1 MSTKITSGRKTA
13 AKRSS
18 TQDVVADL
26 ASVVRELKN
35 PTMVS
40 SEPMVG
46 IRNISSYTVGI
57 KSPFATEPDVQLA
70 GPRYDPFDPTREMA
84 DGNTVCQI
92 SHKWWQQLRRE
103 SLVRKGMIVR
113 DDSVLSSGV
122 PRAPIDPPDSI
133 PESATINAIVDPFTW
148 IETKSETELVAAI
161 SALTAE
167 ESIRRI
173 LTAVNQ
179 RIEAERQKMSLPREG
194 SLADSPNAVDNEEQ
208 ALRSLPWRYAKAEEI
223 ALSKLEAIF
232 RKRDTPGEV

>member
-1 MSTKITSGRKTA
+1 VFRVRRN
-13 AKRSS
+13 RSARFDS
-18 TQDVVADL
+18 RVCKDQRYSR
-26 ASVVRELKN
+26 SVR
-35 PTMVS
+35 
-40 SEPMVG
+40 
-46 IRNISSYTVGI
+46 
-57 KSPFATEPDVQLA
+57 
-70 GPRYDPFDPTREMA
+70 
-84 DGNTVCQI
+84 
-92 SHKWWQQLRRE
+92 
-103 SLVRKGMIVR
+103 
-113 DDSVLSSGV
+113 
-122 PRAPIDPPDSI
+122 
-133 PESATINAIVDPFTW
+133 TW